1 MKKFYL
7 LTSAFSLL
15 LLMPVNAQFDK
26 GKILTGVTS
35 TINLQAVYGTELM
48 SLGFVSTKYGSA
60 SDAYKTTAFNLLPRA
75 GYFVMDNLAVGLDV
89 VISISSEK
97 SGDNYK
103 DNMSTLAIGP
113 FARYYY
119 PLEKL
124 NPFFEVNSYF
134 GSCKE
139 SYSYGSGGYDDN
151 YGLLVLGLG
160 PGVSVPVCDCAFFD
174 LMVGYSHI
182 VWNPKDSETSE
193 NEISNGF
200 GLKIGISIL
209 LNPGK

>member
-1 MKKFYL
+1 MKKLYL
-7 LTSAFSLL
+7 MISVFFLFFLL
-15 LLMPVNAQFDK
+15 PVNAQFEK

-35 TINLQAVYGTELM
+35 TINLQAVYGSELM
-48 SLGFVSTKYGSA
+48 SFGFFSTKYGDD
-60 SDAYKTTAFNLLPRA
+60 SDPYKTTAFNLLPRA
-75 GYFVMDNLAVGLDV
+75 GYFIMDNLAVGLDI
-89 VISISSEK
+89 VISVSSEK

-103 DNMSTLAIGP
+103 DNISTLAIGP

-151 YGLLVLGLG
+151 YGLLALGIG
-160 PGVSVPVCDCAFFD
+160 PGVSVPVCDCAFLD

-182 VWNPKDSETSE
+182 VWNPKDSESNE
-193 NEISNGF
+193 NEVSNGF
-200 GLKIGISIL
+200 GLKIGIAIL